1 MPVNFHNT
9 DYAYMCTNNAII
21 SNNKSKDLIA
31 LGRLHV
37 TSKSLTISHCMGKKN
52 IYLCFFT
59 AIIHIPHCT
68 AQMMDSERA
77 GVFTDRCFNLF
88 TSNA

>member
-1 MPVNFHNT
+1 MPVNVHNT

-21 SNNKSKDLIA
+21 SNNQSKDLIA
-31 LGRLHV
+31 LGCLHV
-37 TSKSLTISHCMGKKN
+37 TSKSLTISHCMGKN
-52 IYLCFFT
+52 AIT

-77 GVFTDRCFNLF
+77 DSVYWPLF
-88 TSNA
+88 